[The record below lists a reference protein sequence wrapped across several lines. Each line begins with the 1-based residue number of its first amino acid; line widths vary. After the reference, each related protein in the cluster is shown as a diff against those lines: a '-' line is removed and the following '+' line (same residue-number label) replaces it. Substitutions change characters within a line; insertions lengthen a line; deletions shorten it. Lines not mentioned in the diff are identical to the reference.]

1 MSKYDGGEITLTDQL
16 KNFPTAEQLQNE
28 FKNKIVEIINYLKKF
43 SAYEVLAYFYSNY
56 KFSYGE
62 KDNKDDRWLQSK
74 KIMYLQMLFS
84 CIEENGIK
92 EELQKNTLEK
102 IEKYIPSRVK
112 ESGNVEDFIIQCVQD
127 YIRRE
132 RIKQERNSR

>member
-1 MSKYDGGEITLTDQL
+1 MTDQL

-102 IEKYIPSRVK
+102 IEKYIEELEKITLRYRLVSDK
-112 ESGNVEDFIIQCVQD
+112 EKELTSEEKD
-127 YIRRE
+127 YIIHSDSFKDWSGKR
-132 RIKQERNSR
+132 

>member
-1 MSKYDGGEITLTDQL
+1 MSRYDGGEITLTDQL

-28 FKNKIVEIINYLKKF
+28 FKNKIVEIINYLKKY

-92 EELQKNTLEK
+92 EKLQKNTLEK
-102 IEKYIPSRVK
+102 IEKYIK
-112 ESGNVEDFIIQCVQD
+112 ELEKITLQYHKVIK
-127 YIRRE
+127 RE
-132 RIKQERNSR
+132 KTS

>member
-102 IEKYIPSRVK
+102 IEKYIEELEKITLRYRLVSDKSREAK
-112 ESGNVEDFIIQCVQD
+112 RS
-127 YIRRE
+127 
-132 RIKQERNSR
+132 

>member
-62 KDNKDDRWLQSK
+62 
-74 KIMYLQMLFS
+74 
-84 CIEENGIK
+84 
-92 EELQKNTLEK
+92 
-102 IEKYIPSRVK
+102 
-112 ESGNVEDFIIQCVQD
+112 
-127 YIRRE
+127 
-132 RIKQERNSR
+132 

>member
-1 MSKYDGGEITLTDQL
+1 M
-16 KNFPTAEQLQNE
+16 LQSYILE

-102 IEKYIPSRVK
+102 TTY
-112 ESGNVEDFIIQCVQD
+112 
-127 YIRRE
+127 
-132 RIKQERNSR
+132 

>member
-102 IEKYIPSRVK
+102 IEKYIEELEKITLRYRLVSDK
-112 ESGNVEDFIIQCVQD
+112 EKELTSE
-127 YIRRE
+127 E
-132 RIKQERNSR
+132 RLYNSLRLF